1 MFTKKRWVK
10 ELVRA
15 YREVFDRDRPSVENV
30 LANLCSEHH
39 VFNGGFDPDPYINAF
54 QAGERNVVLRILT
67 ILNLTHRE
75 IEVLSHVEEREEE
88 QDA

>member
-1 MFTKKRWVK
+1 MFTRKRWVK

-15 YREVFDRDRPSVENV
+15 YREVFDRDRPSVDEV
-30 LANLCSEHH
+30 LANLCSEHN

-67 ILNLTHRE
+67 ILNLTHVE
-75 IEVLSHVEEREEE
+75 IEELSRVANREEE
-88 QDA
+88 QDV